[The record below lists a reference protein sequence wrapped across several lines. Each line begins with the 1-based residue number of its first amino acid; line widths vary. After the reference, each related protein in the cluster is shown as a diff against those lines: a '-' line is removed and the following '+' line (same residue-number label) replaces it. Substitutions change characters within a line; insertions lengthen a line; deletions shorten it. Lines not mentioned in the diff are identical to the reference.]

1 MNEKAKKYGDLFRK
15 VKIATAA
22 TVDAIRHLHP

>member
-22 TVDAIRHLHP
+22 AADTIRRLHP